1 MPFRNYGQFDI
12 ATVRL
17 MRQAYDAALS
27 HLSITSSDPRSGE
40 IASEIAMLADE
51 GERDPQI
58 LCTGAL
64 ARIKPQRSQI
74 ITEARDASS

>member
-1 MPFRNYGQFDI
+1 MPFRNCHQFDI

-17 MRQAYDAALS
+17 MTQAYDAALVR
-27 HLSITSSDPRSGE
+27 LGITGSDPRSDE

-58 LCTGAL
+58 LCAGPL
-64 ARIKPQRSQI
+64 ARIKPQRGRVL
-74 ITEARDASS
+74 A